1 MLRPLL
7 ILACAIWV
15 VLPLSAQE
23 TDRDPDAKLEPN
35 ATDCRRYIEIVD
47 AEDGRSEVVIVWGPR
62 VLQCCPGCRRAD
74 DHPDHVENCR
84 SVRGAPC
91 TSVPKD
97 PKKLFISA
105 VKEVE

>member
-7 ILACAIWV
+7 IFACAIWV

-47 AEDGRSEVVIVWGPR
+47 AEDGRSEVVIVWAHGYYSAARGVDEQTITPITWKTVGEFAER
-62 VLQCCPGCRRAD
+62 LAQVCR
-74 DHPDHVENCR
+74 
-84 SVRGAPC
+84 
-91 TSVPKD
+91 KD
-97 PKKLFISA
+97 PQKLFISA
-105 VKEVE
+105 VKEMK